1 MKSVLQRIQ
10 PFFDLCKQL
19 FVFALILYLVLFIL
33 ETILPGFV
41 SYNFDLNKVL
51 LVVFIFGLLS
61 VFAREEKEQNKKEE
75 VRKFTKKDFIFL
87 GVLGLVIGI
96 VVFTKSDTDMMT
108 KIVSGFLGG
117 FVVSLTAWI
126 LLFVNDED
134 EGDTL

>member
-1 MKSVLQRIQ
+1 MKSVLQKVQ
-10 PFFDLCKQL
+10 PFFDFCKQL

-75 VRKFTKKDFIFL
+75 VRKFTKKDLIYL
-87 GVLGLVIGI
+87 GSVGIVVGI
-96 VVFTKSDTDMMT
+96 VVFVKSDTNMMT
-108 KIVSGFLGG
+108 KIVSVFLGG
-117 FVVSLTAWI
+117 FVVSLMAWI
-126 LLFVNDED
+126 LLFVNDAD
-134 EGDTL
+134 EGETL